1 MGERRLHISTPS
13 QHKGNIT
20 ALKIVSRHSAAH
32 ADFCIQLLPGSSLL
46 VSRFSLRFSSLLT
59 LRRHPALPFA
69 LGGACTAGTEG
80 TAPSARGNSVHASG
94 RCSHSIDTVLPHITH
109 GGDRQ
114 TPPQRKSLR
123 FFSSFANVAAAST
136 LPCKSGFGA
145 QEPRLD
151 ASLRSW
157 TQQSREQTGGNR
169 NCARQTPRRCE
180 FVEDTVAPPQR

>member
-1 MGERRLHISTPS
+1 MPTSASSCCPAPASSCLASASAFR
-13 QHKGNIT
+13 
-20 ALKIVSRHSAAH
+20 VSSRCAAIQRCHSRSAAPAPQEQKAQRH
-32 ADFCIQLLPGSSLL
+32 RPEETVCML
-46 VSRFSLRFSSLLT
+46 VVDALTAWILRT
-59 LRRHPALPFA
+59 
-69 LGGACTAGTEG
+69 
-80 TAPSARGNSVHASG
+80 
-94 RCSHSIDTVLPHITH
+94 LPHVTH
-109 GGDRQ
+109 WGDRQ
-114 TPPQRKSLR
+114 TPPQRKSLQLR

-180 FVEDTVAPPQR
+180 FVEDTVAPPQP